1 MPGLQYPSS
10 SHCFRSKWAEG
21 YSFGEDCLHDCR
33 CLLPHVLIFA
43 FIRHDGGAADEE
55 VGGAFV
61 DEGEDAIFGLLSK
74 GVVVGGGEGLDD
86 EVLDLIHE
94 LWRYLR
100 IIIILGKKQV
110 NLGERE
116 NGKRFNI

>member
-1 MPGLQYPSS
+1 
-10 SHCFRSKWAEG
+10 
-21 YSFGEDCLHDCR
+21 
-33 CLLPHVLIFA
+33 LPHVLIFA